1 MNAVRFADMD
11 GEPYLWRM
19 TCEFTDYFKSVLEGA
34 ESGIDVIYQTERE
47 EWIQRMILAGL
58 GCSFMPEYLTLFPE
72 LPTRV
77 LIDPEVRREVK
88 LVTVAGRRHSP
99 ALAAFV
105 RLAARHDW
113 TAT

>member
-1 MNAVRFADMD
+1 
-11 GEPYLWRM
+11 
-19 TCEFTDYFKSVLEGA
+19 
-34 ESGIDVIYQTERE
+34 
-47 EWIQRMILAGL
+47 
-58 GCSFMPEYLTLFPE
+58 MPEYLTLFPE